1 MLLRNITISGLGGVG
16 GYYGAMLVQAA
27 RREGLGRTISFVARG
42 AHCEA
47 IRQRGLH
54 VHTPERDFTVTPDFV
69 AEDAHS
75 LPPASLLI
83 LATKSYDL
91 EENIQ
96 QLRPIIQP
104 DTIILPLLNG
114 ADITNQVQALLPEQR
129 VWDGCVYISGRKPS
143 AGEILL
149 EAERERFIYGSR
161 LPERSSEELEL
172 YALLYSVGVNVHNPD
187 DIETQIRKKFLMI
200 SATAT
205 GTSYFNQT
213 VGEALAAHHE
223 EMRGLIE
230 ELCTLF
236 STLGHDLE
244 EDAVERT
251 LERQTFMIPSTTSSM
266 HVDFMAGRPTE
277 LETLTGYVV
286 REARRIGLKLPL
298 YERMYTALASQPYPI
313 TETY

>member
-27 RREGLGRTISFVARG
+27 HREGLGRTISFVARG

-54 VHTPERDFTVTPDFV
+54 VHTPERDFTITPDFV
-69 AEDAHS
+69 AEDAHL
-75 LPPASLLI
+75 LPPTSLLI

-91 EENIQ
+91 EANIQ

-161 LPERSSEELEL
+161 LPERSSEEQEF
-172 YALLYSVGVNVHNPD
+172 YALLSSVGVNVNNPD

-213 VGEALAAHHE
+213 VGEALAAHRK

>member
-27 RREGLGRTISFVARG
+27 HREGLGRTISFVARG

-54 VHTPERDFTVTPDFV
+54 VHTPERDFTITPDFV
-69 AEDAHS
+69 AEDAHL
-75 LPPASLLI
+75 LPPTSLLI

-91 EENIQ
+91 EANIQ

-149 EAERERFIYGSR
+149 EAERERFVYGSR

-172 YALLYSVGVNVHNPD
+172 YALLSSVGVNVHNPD

-236 STLGHDLE
+236 SALGHDLG

-286 REARRIGLKLPL
+286 REARRIGLILPL

>member
-1 MLLRNITISGLGGVG
+1 MLLHNITISGLGGVG

-91 EENIQ
+91 EANIQ

-161 LPERSSEELEL
+161 LPERSSEEQEF
-172 YALLYSVGVNVHNPD
+172 YALLSSVGVNVNNPD

-213 VGEALAAHHE
+213 VGEALAAHRK

-236 STLGHDLE
+236 SALGHDLG

-286 REARRIGLKLPL
+286 REARRIGLRLPL

>member
-1 MLLRNITISGLGGVG
+1 MLLLNITISGLGGVG

-69 AEDAHS
+69 AEDIHF
-75 LPPASLLI
+75 LPPTSLLI

-91 EENIQ
+91 EANIQ

-114 ADITNQVQALLPEQR
+114 ADITAQVQALLPEQR

-161 LPERSSEELEL
+161 LPERSSEEQEL
-172 YALLYSVGVNVHNPD
+172 YALLSSVGVNVHNPD

-213 VGEALAAHHE
+213 VGEALETHRE

-236 STLGHDLE
+236 SALGDDLGT
-244 EDAVERT
+244 DAVERT

-286 REARRIGLKLPL
+286 REAHRIGLTLPL

>member
-27 RREGLGRTISFVARG
+27 RREDLGRTISFVARG

-91 EENIQ
+91 EANIQ

-114 ADITNQVQALLPEQR
+114 ADITEQVQSLLPELR

-149 EAERERFIYGSR
+149 EAERERFVYGSR

-172 YALLYSVGVNVHNPD
+172 YALLSSVGVNVHNPD
-187 DIETQIRKKFLMI
+187 DIETQICKKFLMI

-213 VGEALAAHHE
+213 VGEALATHRE

-236 STLGHDLE
+236 SALGHDLG

>member
-1 MLLRNITISGLGGVG
+1 MLLHNITISGLGGVG

-47 IRQRGLH
+47 IRQCGLH

-114 ADITNQVQALLPEQR
+114 ADITAQVQALLPEQR

-172 YALLYSVGVNVHNPD
+172 YALLSSVGVNVHNPD

-223 EMRGLIE
+223 EMHGLIE

-236 STLGHDLE
+236 SALGDDLGA
-244 EDAVERT
+244 DAVERT

-298 YERMYTALASQPYPI
+298 YECMYTALASQPYPI

>member
-91 EENIQ
+91 EANIQ

-114 ADITNQVQALLPEQR
+114 ADITAQVQALLPELR

-172 YALLYSVGVNVHNPD
+172 YALLSSVGVNVHNPD
-187 DIETQIRKKFLMI
+187 DIEAHIRKKFLMI

-236 STLGHDLE
+236 SALGDDLGA
-244 EDAVERT
+244 DAVGRT

-298 YERMYTALASQPYPI
+298 YERMYRALASQPYPI

>member
-1 MLLRNITISGLGGVG
+1 MLLHNITISGLGGVG

-75 LPPASLLI
+75 LPPTSLLI

-91 EENIQ
+91 EANIQ

-114 ADITNQVQALLPEQR
+114 ADITAQVQALLPEQR
-129 VWDGCVYISGRKPS
+129 VWDGCVYISGRKPF

-161 LPERSSEELEL
+161 LLERSPEELEL
-172 YALLYSVGVNVHNPD
+172 YALLSSVGVNVHNPD

-236 STLGHDLE
+236 SALGDDLGA
-244 EDAVERT
+244 DAVERT
-251 LERQTFMIPSTTSSM
+251 LERQNFMIPSTTSSM

-286 REARRIGLKLPL
+286 REARRIGLTLPL
-298 YERMYTALASQPYPI
+298 YERMYTALASQPYPV
-313 TETY
+313 TETF

>member
-149 EAERERFIYGSR
+149 EAERERFVYGSR

-172 YALLYSVGVNVHNPD
+172 YALLSSVGVNVHNPD

-213 VGEALAAHHE
+213 VGEALAAHRE

-230 ELCTLF
+230 ELCMLF
-236 STLGHDLE
+236 SALGHDLG

>member
-1 MLLRNITISGLGGVG
+1 MLLHNITISGLGGVG

-75 LPPASLLI
+75 LPPTSLLI

-91 EENIQ
+91 EANIQ

-114 ADITNQVQALLPEQR
+114 ADITAQVQALLPEQR

-149 EAERERFIYGSR
+149 EAERERFVYGSR
-161 LPERSSEELEL
+161 LLERSPEELEL
-172 YALLYSVGVNVHNPD
+172 YALLSSVGVNVHNPD

-213 VGEALAAHHE
+213 VGEALAAHRK
-223 EMRGLIE
+223 EMHGLIE

-236 STLGHDLE
+236 SALGDDLGA
-244 EDAVERT
+244 DAVERT

-286 REARRIGLKLPL
+286 REARRIGLRLPL

>member
-27 RREGLGRTISFVARG
+27 HREGLGRTISFVARG

-54 VHTPERDFTVTPDFV
+54 VHTPERDFTITPDFV
-69 AEDAHS
+69 AEDAHL
-75 LPPASLLI
+75 LPPTSLLI

-91 EENIQ
+91 EANIQ

-149 EAERERFIYGSR
+149 EAERERFVYGSR
-161 LPERSSEELEL
+161 LPERSSEEQEL
-172 YALLYSVGVNVHNPD
+172 YALLSSVGVNVHNPD

-213 VGEALAAHHE
+213 VGEALAAHRK

-236 STLGHDLE
+236 SALGHDLG

-286 REARRIGLKLPL
+286 REARRIELRLPL

>member
-1 MLLRNITISGLGGVG
+1 MLLHNITISGLGGVG

-91 EENIQ
+91 ETNIQ

-114 ADITNQVQALLPEQR
+114 ADITAQVQALLPEQR
-129 VWDGCVYISGRKPS
+129 VWDGCVYISGRKPA

-149 EAERERFIYGSR
+149 EAERERFVYGSR
-161 LPERSSEELEL
+161 LPERSSEEQEL
-172 YALLYSVGVNVHNPD
+172 YALLSSVGVNVHNPD

-213 VGEALAAHHE
+213 VGEALVAHHE
-223 EMRGLIE
+223 DMRGLIE

-236 STLGHDLE
+236 SALGDDLGA
-244 EDAVERT
+244 DAVERT

-286 REARRIGLKLPL
+286 REARRIGLRLPL

>member
-1 MLLRNITISGLGGVG
+1 MRLRNITISGLGGVG

-27 RREGLGRTISFVARG
+27 HREGLGRTISFVARG

-54 VHTPERDFTVTPDFV
+54 VHTPERDFTITPDFV
-69 AEDAHS
+69 AEDAHL
-75 LPPASLLI
+75 LPPTSLLI

-91 EENIQ
+91 EANIQ

-161 LPERSSEELEL
+161 LPERSSEEQEF
-172 YALLYSVGVNVHNPD
+172 YALLSSVGVNVNNPD

-213 VGEALAAHHE
+213 VGEALAAHRK

-236 STLGHDLE
+236 SALGHDLG

-286 REARRIGLKLPL
+286 REARRIELRLPL

>member
-54 VHTPERDFTVTPDFV
+54 VHTPERDFIVTPDFV

-91 EENIQ
+91 EANIQ
-96 QLRPIIQP
+96 QLHPIIQP

-114 ADITNQVQALLPEQR
+114 ADITAQVQALLPELR

-172 YALLYSVGVNVHNPD
+172 YALLSSVGVNVHNPD

-213 VGEALAAHHE
+213 VGEALAAHRE

-236 STLGHDLE
+236 SALGHDLG

-286 REARRIGLKLPL
+286 REARRIGLTLPL

>member
-1 MLLRNITISGLGGVG
+1 MLLHNITISGLGGVG

-27 RREGLGRTISFVARG
+27 RRESLGRTISFVARG

-75 LPPASLLI
+75 LPPTSLLI

-91 EENIQ
+91 EANIQ

-114 ADITNQVQALLPEQR
+114 ADITAQVQALLPKQR

-149 EAERERFIYGSR
+149 EAERERF
-161 LPERSSEELEL
+161 
-172 YALLYSVGVNVHNPD
+172 VNA
-187 DIETQIRKKFLMI
+187 
-200 SATAT
+200 S
-205 GTSYFNQT
+205 
-213 VGEALAAHHE
+213 
-223 EMRGLIE
+223 
-230 ELCTLF
+230 F
-236 STLGHDLE
+236 S
-244 EDAVERT
+244 
-251 LERQTFMIPSTTSSM
+251 
-266 HVDFMAGRPTE
+266 
-277 LETLTGYVV
+277 
-286 REARRIGLKLPL
+286 
-298 YERMYTALASQPYPI
+298 
-313 TETY
+313 

>member
-54 VHTPERDFTVTPDFV
+54 IHTPERDFTVTPDFV

-114 ADITNQVQALLPEQR
+114 ADITEQVQALLPEQR

-149 EAERERFIYGSR
+149 EAERERLVYGSR
-161 LPERSSEELEL
+161 LPERSPEEQEL
-172 YALLYSVGVNVHNPD
+172 FALLSSVGVNVHNPD
-187 DIETQIRKKFLMI
+187 DIEAHIRKKFLMI

-230 ELCTLF
+230 ELCMLF
-236 STLGHDLE
+236 SALGDDLGA
-244 EDAVERT
+244 DAVERT

-266 HVDFMAGRPTE
+266 HVDFMAGHPTE

-286 REARRIGLKLPL
+286 REARRIGLRLPL
-298 YERMYTALASQPYPI
+298 YERMYTALAYQPYPI

>member
-54 VHTPERDFTVTPDFV
+54 VHTPERYFTVTPDFV
-69 AEDAHS
+69 SEDAHS

-91 EENIQ
+91 EANIQ

-114 ADITNQVQALLPEQR
+114 ADITAQVQALLPELR

-172 YALLYSVGVNVHNPD
+172 YALLSSVGVNVHNPD
-187 DIETQIRKKFLMI
+187 DIEAHIRKKFLMI

-236 STLGHDLE
+236 SALGDDLGA
-244 EDAVERT
+244 DAVGRT

-298 YERMYTALASQPYPI
+298 YERMYRALASQPYPI

>member
-114 ADITNQVQALLPEQR
+114 ADITAQVQALLPEQR

-161 LPERSSEELEL
+161 LLERSPEELEL
-172 YALLYSVGVNVHNPD
+172 YALLSSVGVNVHNPD

-213 VGEALAAHHE
+213 VGEALAAHRE

-236 STLGHDLE
+236 SALGHDLG

-286 REARRIGLKLPL
+286 REARRIGLRLPL

>member
-69 AEDAHS
+69 AEDAHL

-91 EENIQ
+91 EANIQ

-114 ADITNQVQALLPEQR
+114 ADITAQVQALLPEQR

-161 LPERSSEELEL
+161 LPERSSEEQEF
-172 YALLYSVGVNVHNPD
+172 YALLSSVGVNVNNPD

-213 VGEALAAHHE
+213 VGEALTAHHE

-236 STLGHDLE
+236 SALGDDLGV
-244 EDAVERT
+244 DAVERT

-286 REARRIGLKLPL
+286 REARCIGLRLPL

>member
-1 MLLRNITISGLGGVG
+1 MLLHNITISGLGGVG

-91 EENIQ
+91 EANIQ

-114 ADITNQVQALLPEQR
+114 ADITAQVQALLPKQR

-149 EAERERFIYGSR
+149 EAERERFVYGSR

-172 YALLYSVGVNVHNPD
+172 YALLSSVGVNVHNPD

-213 VGEALAAHHE
+213 VGEALETHRE
-223 EMRGLIE
+223 EMRGLIG

-286 REARRIGLKLPL
+286 REARRIGLKHPL

>member
-1 MLLRNITISGLGGVG
+1 MLLHNITISGLGGVG

-47 IRQRGLH
+47 ILQRGLH

-91 EENIQ
+91 EANIQ

-114 ADITNQVQALLPEQR
+114 ADITAQVQALLPKQR

-149 EAERERFIYGSR
+149 EAERERFVYGSR

-172 YALLYSVGVNVHNPD
+172 YALLSSVGVNVHNPD

-213 VGEALAAHHE
+213 VGEALETHRE
-223 EMRGLIE
+223 EMRGLIG

>member
-16 GYYGAMLVQAA
+16 GYYGAMLVEAA

-91 EENIQ
+91 EANIQ

-114 ADITNQVQALLPEQR
+114 ADITAQVQALLPERR

-172 YALLYSVGVNVHNPD
+172 YALLSSVGVNVHNPD
-187 DIETQIRKKFLMI
+187 DIEAHIRKKFLMI

-236 STLGHDLE
+236 SALGDDLGA
-244 EDAVERT
+244 DAVGRT

-298 YERMYTALASQPYPI
+298 YERMYRALASQPYPI

>member
-1 MLLRNITISGLGGVG
+1 MLLHNITISGLGGVG

-91 EENIQ
+91 EANIQ
-96 QLRPIIQP
+96 QLRPIIRP

-114 ADITNQVQALLPEQR
+114 ADITAQVQALLPKQR

-149 EAERERFIYGSR
+149 EAERERFVYGSR
-161 LPERSSEELEL
+161 LLERSPEELEL

-213 VGEALAAHHE
+213 VGEALETHRE

-236 STLGHDLE
+236 SALGDDLGA
-244 EDAVERT
+244 DAVERT

-286 REARRIGLKLPL
+286 REARRIGLRLPL

>member
-16 GYYGAMLVQAA
+16 GYYGAMLVEAA

-54 VHTPERDFTVTPDFV
+54 VHTPERDFTVTPDFI

-91 EENIQ
+91 EANIQ

-114 ADITNQVQALLPEQR
+114 ADITAQVQTLLPEQR

-172 YALLYSVGVNVHNPD
+172 YALLSSVGVNVHNPD

-213 VGEALAAHHE
+213 IGEALETHRE

-236 STLGHDLE
+236 SALGDDLGT
-244 EDAVERT
+244 DAVERT

-286 REARRIGLKLPL
+286 REARRIGLRLPL

>member
-27 RREGLGRTISFVARG
+27 HREGLGRTISFVARG

-54 VHTPERDFTVTPDFV
+54 VHTPERDFTITPDFV
-69 AEDAHS
+69 AEDAHL
-75 LPPASLLI
+75 LPPTSLLI

-91 EENIQ
+91 EANIQ

-161 LPERSSEELEL
+161 LPERSSEEQEF
-172 YALLYSVGVNVHNPD
+172 YALLSSVGVNVNNPD

-213 VGEALAAHHE
+213 VGEALAAHRK

-236 STLGHDLE
+236 SALGHDLG

-286 REARRIGLKLPL
+286 REARRIGLRLPL

>member
-1 MLLRNITISGLGGVG
+1 MLLHNITISGLGGVG

-27 RREGLGRTISFVARG
+27 RRESLGRTISFVARG

-91 EENIQ
+91 ETNIQ

-104 DTIILPLLNG
+104 DTILPLLNG
-114 ADITNQVQALLPEQR
+114 ADITAQVQALLPEQR

-161 LPERSSEELEL
+161 LPERSPEELEL
-172 YALLYSVGVNVHNPD
+172 YALLSSVGVNVHNPD

-213 VGEALAAHHE
+213 VGEALVAHHE
-223 EMRGLIE
+223 DMRGLIE
-230 ELCTLF
+230 ELC
-236 STLGHDLE
+236 
-244 EDAVERT
+244 T

-286 REARRIGLKLPL
+286 REARRIGLRLPL

>member
-69 AEDAHS
+69 AEDIHF
-75 LPPASLLI
+75 LPPTSLLI

-91 EENIQ
+91 EANIQ

-114 ADITNQVQALLPEQR
+114 ADITAQVQALLPEQR

-161 LPERSSEELEL
+161 LPERSSEEQEL
-172 YALLYSVGVNVHNPD
+172 YALLSSVGVNVHNPD

-213 VGEALAAHHE
+213 VGEALETHRE

-236 STLGHDLE
+236 SALGDDLGT
-244 EDAVERT
+244 DAVERT

-286 REARRIGLKLPL
+286 REAHRIGLTLPL

>member
-1 MLLRNITISGLGGVG
+1 MLLHNITISGLGGVG

-54 VHTPERDFTVTPDFV
+54 VHTPERDFTVTPDFI
-69 AEDAHS
+69 AEDVHS

-91 EENIQ
+91 EANIQ

-114 ADITNQVQALLPEQR
+114 ADITAQVQALLPEQR

-149 EAERERFIYGSR
+149 EAERERF
-161 LPERSSEELEL
+161 
-172 YALLYSVGVNVHNPD
+172 VNA
-187 DIETQIRKKFLMI
+187 
-200 SATAT
+200 S
-205 GTSYFNQT
+205 
-213 VGEALAAHHE
+213 
-223 EMRGLIE
+223 
-230 ELCTLF
+230 F
-236 STLGHDLE
+236 S
-244 EDAVERT
+244 
-251 LERQTFMIPSTTSSM
+251 
-266 HVDFMAGRPTE
+266 
-277 LETLTGYVV
+277 
-286 REARRIGLKLPL
+286 
-298 YERMYTALASQPYPI
+298 
-313 TETY
+313 